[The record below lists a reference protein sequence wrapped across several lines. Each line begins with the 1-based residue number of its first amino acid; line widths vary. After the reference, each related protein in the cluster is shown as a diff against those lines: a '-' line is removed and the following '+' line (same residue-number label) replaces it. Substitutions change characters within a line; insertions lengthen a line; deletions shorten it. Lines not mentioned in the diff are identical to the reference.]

1 MVEDFNCDMT
11 LGLDSSES
19 HFRKCFK
26 SILCSYSLKNIINSP
41 THITF
46 DSRSL
51 IDVIAKSQPA
61 KIQTSGSIDLE
72 IYDHHLIFAV
82 FKVAR
87 NNPKPL
93 VISTKKYKEV
103 DKKHLNTDFEHA
115 TCLFDDIGD
124 CHFVWNYRKDSCISR
139 TFLLKFWAKNRGCGL
154 YTRPLLSDRV
164 NWLIV
169 VTNWTENLR

>member
-1 MVEDFNCDMT
+1 MVGDFNCDMT

-19 HFRKCFK
+19 HLRKRFK
-26 SILCSYSLKNIINSP
+26 IILCSYSLKNIINSP

-124 CHFVWNYRKDSCISR
+124 CHFVWNYLFKDIMDHHLPSQ
-139 TFLLKFWAKNRGCGL
+139 KAKI
-154 YTRPLLSDRV
+154 RPNTLPWIDSSIREEM
-164 NWLIV
+164 NK
-169 VTNWTENLR
+169 R